1 MKTSQKGFS
10 LIELMIVVAIIG
22 ILAAVALPAYQDY
35 LSKASMAEVRSRYEA
50 SIRAAESTMVK
61 GATQRTL
68 GLADTVP
75 STNAGWIALFN
86 PSNNDAPGAATPA
99 YAASAD
105 DATGVIGVTSSGSG
119 NAASVTLQLPNY
131 EGLGVVA
138 AKIVSAAD
146 LN

>member
-1 MKTSQKGFS
+1 MKISQKGFS
-10 LIELMIVVAIIG
+10 VIELMIVVAIIG

-35 LSKASMAEVRSRYEA
+35 ISKANMAEVRLRYEA

-61 GATQRTL
+61 GATQRAL

-75 STNAGWIALFN
+75 FTNATWIALFN

-99 YAASAD
+99 FAAAAN

-119 NAASVTLQLPNY
+119 SAASVTLQLPNY
-131 EGLGVVA
+131 ENLGVVA
-138 AKIVSAAD
+138 AKVISAPD

>member
-1 MKTSQKGFS
+1 MKISQKGFS

-35 LSKASMAEVRSRYEA
+35 ISKANMAEVRSRYEA

-61 GATQRTL
+61 GATQRAL

-75 STNAGWIALFN
+75 STNAAWIALFN
-86 PSNNDAPGAATPA
+86 TSNDDAPGAATPA
-99 YAASAD
+99 FAAAAND
-105 DATGVIGVTSSGSG
+105 VTGVIGVTSSGSG
-119 NAASVTLQLPNY
+119 TAATVTLQLPKY
-131 EGLGVVA
+131 EDLGVVA
-138 AKIVSAAD
+138 AKVISASD